1 MASEQ
6 RDDAWEYQV
15 IHLNVEDDS
24 HKQINAGAA
33 GAPPQSSGAGGGR
46 GGGGGGGGGA
56 GAGAAPHPP
65 FSKQYLEQEFPNFY
79 QGQANPDAA
88 PRHPA
93 QQLQGFLNVLGE
105 QGWQLIGLHLVG
117 KLLMMFFK
125 RPRQNP
131 ASAAV
136 APASTAAADPTMA
149 QLLARME
156 LLEQRLGGGL
166 QPDDTPP
173 SKPTGD

>member
-24 HKQINAGAA
+24 QQQTKAGAA
-33 GAPPQSSGAGGGR
+33 GAPPQSSA
-46 GGGGGGGGGA
+46 GGGGGGGGA
-56 GAGAAPHPP
+56 AAAPQPP

-79 QGQANPDAA
+79 QGQANPGAA
-88 PRHPA
+88 PKHPA

-125 RPRQNP
+125 RPRQSP
-131 ASAAV
+131 ATAAP
-136 APASTAAADPTMA
+136 APASTAACDPTMA
-149 QLLARME
+149 QLLARLE

-166 QPDDTPP
+166 HPDDTPP
-173 SKPTGD
+173 PNPTRD